1 MSEVGSTRVGNK
13 GDAYF
18 GDLAD
23 QPNSTTDIVA
33 HSCTVHAR
41 GDVSHIEAVVAP
53 VVRGRDLMIAEST
66 RRDSIPSCLHVTS
79 LGTSPDPAHLMR
91 RVQ

>member
-1 MSEVGSTRVGNK
+1 MSEIGSTRVGNK

-18 GDLAD
+18 GDFAD

-41 GDVSHIEAVVAP
+41 GDVSHIEVVVAP
-53 VVRGRDLMIAEST
+53 VVRGRDLMIAAKVDAS
-66 RRDSIPSCLHVTS
+66 RLDPLMSARD
-79 LGTSPDPAHLMR
+79 
-91 RVQ
+91 